1 MLWARFNYFCT
12 LFFMNPTE
20 IQQALSA
27 LGGRANKALGQHFLV
42 DPVALQKIVDAAE
55 LRAGESV
62 LEIGPGLG
70 VLTNKLLEA
79 GVHLVAIEQ
88 DRRFLPGLETN
99 INDHGEVIHGNAI
112 ELDWSPLF
120 ERKPWKLVA
129 NLPYS
134 ITSFAIR
141 KALYDASPATK
152 VVVLIQKEVAD
163 RAIAKDGKLSLLSLM
178 IALAT
183 SSSSIASRVPPGAFF
198 PPPKVDSSVLVLD
211 VMSHEDRRKK
221 WGIDPEQVMKLAKK
235 GFAHPRKKMFSNLG
249 MKEVEATAMATL
261 VGISPMVRSEDVN
274 VEQWVELAKKIS
286 LS

>member
-1 MLWARFNYFCT
+1 
-12 LFFMNPTE
+12 MNPTE

-55 LRAGESV
+55 LKAGESV

-70 VLTNKLLEA
+70 VLTNKLLEV
-79 GVHLVAIEQ
+79 GVHLIAIEQ

-99 INDHGEVIHGNAI
+99 INDQGKVIHGNAI
-112 ELDWSPLF
+112 ELEWSPLF
-120 ERKPWKLVA
+120 EHRPWKLVA

-183 SSSSIASRVPPGAFF
+183 SSSSIAARVPPGAFF

-211 VMSHEDRRKK
+211 VMSHDERRKK